1 MLHGYYRVRKF
12 AEVQA
17 MRNRAGVVAAVV
29 VVLALGAW
37 GYSWYATHSARAS
50 IVALVNDTSERLRA
64 ALQAKAKIAPHVNPS
79 SLADPRT
86 IADARTAAL
95 DALARVDE
103 NTKKVT
109 SLDAYRGARR
119 R

>member
-1 MLHGYYRVRKF
+1 
-12 AEVQA
+12 
-17 MRNRAGVVAAVV
+17 
-29 VVLALGAW
+29 
-37 GYSWYATHSARAS
+37 
-50 IVALVNDTSERLRA
+50 
-64 ALQAKAKIAPHVNPS
+64 LQAKAKIAPHVNPS